1 MEHGIYEASP
11 SLSNS
16 ALCLWEAGHST
27 RLHCKCPPAAL
38 KPACFC
44 ICKIFAKQE
53 TGGSSEVGAGR
64 LGDSLTEM
72 VIKPAG
78 SFGKE
83 QTPEDESGQGGAK
96 DLLFNMCPQL
106 QKIIHFGI

>member
-1 MEHGIYEASP
+1 MCP
-11 SLSNS
+11 PS
-16 ALCLWEAGHST
+16 ALKLAS
-27 RLHCKCPPAAL
+27 L
-38 KPACFC
+38 C

-83 QTPEDESGQGGAK
+83 QTPPESGQGGAK